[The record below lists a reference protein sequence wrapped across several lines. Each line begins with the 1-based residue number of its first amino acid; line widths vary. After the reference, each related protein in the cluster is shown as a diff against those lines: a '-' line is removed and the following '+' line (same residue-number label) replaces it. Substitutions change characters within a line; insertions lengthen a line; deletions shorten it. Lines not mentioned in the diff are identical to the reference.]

1 MGLEEGGSGSNQN
14 WWWGLGPELS
24 DISAQTDIYIAIL
37 FLLLKART
45 YESILSRLLRNRE
58 RVIIFFSFAS
68 ILFPLPPLLC
78 INVYF
83 E

>member
-45 YESILSRLLRNRE
+45 YKSILSRLLRNRE
-58 RVIIFFSFAS
+58 RVIFFVPLSFHSLSFATS
-68 ILFPLPPLLC
+68 ALHQCLF
-78 INVYF
+78 
-83 E
+83 